1 MSVVR
6 HVGFP
11 SSRPRRPS
19 TVPYRPE
26 ATCAAA
32 PRHARRPGRAARASS
47 RARFVL
53 RTGARSSRP
62 GAHTRHESVEDARRG
77 RSPYA
82 PSARLSTTAFD
93 LRRYTRRAFH
103 GRRYWRS
110 MIVDYSDAHERTVP
124 GRVGRRPR
132 RCEFERRTKTSRNDP
147 ISDCDTQRCKSGPA
161 VRLRYATMAVTAHAR
176 TAHAVRA
183 GIGARKSHKNNES
196 SGDEAS
202 GRCWGRN
209 VEQRI

>member
-1 MSVVR
+1 MSVVTR
-6 HVGFP
+6 RVPVRDVPPP
-11 SSRPRRPS
+11 SHTGQRPHAQPRR
-19 TVPYRPE
+19 
-26 ATCAAA
+26 ATHAGPAA
-32 PRHARRPGRAARASS
+32 PPAPRVVRVSS
-47 RARFVL
+47 L
-53 RTGARSSRP
+53 RTGARSRAARP
-62 GAHTRHESVEDARRG
+62 RAAHTRGSRTLVEDAR
-77 RSPYA
+77 

-110 MIVDYSDAHERTVP
+110 MIVDYSDAHERPCTRTP
-124 GRVGRRPR
+124 HVGRRPR

-183 GIGARKSHKNNES
+183 GIGARKNNGS